1 MTSQPT
7 TLTDIYLIS
16 ERGGAAIFGSRILY
30 YMTHLNF
37 FNRDT
42 KQILQEIAYEF
53 SVGYIAIEEKPYTG
67 ISGTV

>member
-1 MTSQPT
+1 
-7 TLTDIYLIS
+7 
-16 ERGGAAIFGSRILY
+16 
-30 YMTHLNF
+30 MTHLNI

-53 SVGYIAIEEKPYTG
+53 AVGYIAIEEKPYTG